1 MDDTG
6 DPTTLLDP
14 HVLANLRTIGDPA
27 FCAEL
32 VDDYETSTA
41 ATLDVLN
48 RVLDDG
54 DGSAVE
60 RAAHSLKSSSAS
72 MGAATLADLCREVET
87 AGRDGSFDTARERA
101 ADIAAMRVDVIA
113 ALRAEFPA

>member
-41 ATLDVLN
+41 ATLDVLA
-48 RVLDDG
+48 RALGDG
-54 DGSAVE
+54 DGHAVE

-72 MGAATLADLCREVET
+72 MGAVTMADLCRDVET
-87 AGRDGSFDTARERA
+87 AGRDGDVETARTRA
-101 ADIAAMRVDVIA
+101 TGIAALRDDVIA
-113 ALRAEFPA
+113 ALRTEFPG

>member
-41 ATLDVLN
+41 ATLDVLT
-48 RVLDDG
+48 RVLGDG
-54 DGSAVE
+54 DGFAVE

-72 MGAATLADLCREVET
+72 MGATTLADLCRDVET
-87 AGRDGSFDTARERA
+87 AGRDGDFDTARARA
-101 ADIAAMRVDVIA
+101 ADIAALRDDVIA
-113 ALRAEFPA
+113 ALRAEFPV